1 MRGLFAKVLVAGLV
15 SASFAIYAQEV
26 TAGIYGTVQD
36 SSGSVIPG
44 ATITMRN
51 TETGRTH
58 QAVSDGS
65 GNFVFTLI
73 PFGMYEVTAEA
84 KGFKKQTVT
93 NVLLRVNDNRKITFT
108 LDVGQITEQ
117 VTVEAT

>member
-1 MRGLFAKVLVAGLV
+1 MAGVV
-15 SASFAIYAQEV
+15 SASLAAYAQEV

-36 SSGSVIPG
+36 STGSLIPG

-51 TETGRTH
+51 TETARTH
-58 QAVSDGS
+58 QSSSDGA

-93 NVLLRVNDNRKITFT
+93 NVLLRVNDKP
-108 LDVGQITEQ
+108 
-117 VTVEAT
+117 